1 MDYFYFII
9 PLITMAVFL
18 NVTTLLKRLVKNED
32 IRNERIVGSMLVVLL
47 VLTLMIWITSFS

>member
-9 PLITMAVFL
+9 PLIAVALFL
-18 NVTTLLKRLVKNED
+18 NVTTLFKRLIKNED

-47 VLTLMIWITSFS
+47 VLTLMIWITSFF